1 MSKPAGRPY
10 ADAGVRLAAHPLMSG
25 ASMPTER
32 NRTDFP
38 TAIRLTEV
46 ENAVLNVLDDRGVR
60 SGQTIFVGE
69 VDIAMDARGYS
80 GRWVVQAVESLVKKG
95 LLQRCGSSTVAR
107 TDHAKT
113 IRNARARASY
123 RRARRAVPI

>member
-1 MSKPAGRPY
+1 
-10 ADAGVRLAAHPLMSG
+10 
-25 ASMPTER
+25 MPTER
-32 NRTDFP
+32 TRADFP

-46 ENAVLNVLDDRGVR
+46 ENAVLNVLDERGVR
-60 SGQTIFVGE
+60 TGETVFIGE

-95 LLQRCGSSTVAR
+95 LLQRRGPSTVAR
-107 TDHAKT
+107 MDHATT
-113 IRNARARASY
+113 IRSARARATY